1 MSSLFEGFDKVSSKQ
16 WKQKIQ
22 VDLKGA
28 DYNEALKWNSNEGI
42 AVKPFY
48 HYDEQ
53 ISYLEIP
60 KVSNWKITEYIEVHD
75 SDAAIENANK
85 ALKGGAESFIFEVWK
100 SDDVKAI
107 EDFTTSINNPVFI
120 LNKTAGLLHSEKVTI
135 LQDIIGHLGATGN
148 WYNNLKSDHEE
159 LDGHVNVTEQLVVN
173 STHYQNAG
181 ANSVQQ
187 VAYALAHANE
197 YFNHYDSSTIRNT
210 IYVNSVGGNYFFEIA
225 KLRALRY
232 LHKEIADCY
241 DGISSSCEIISLNS
255 LRNKSIYDY
264 NSNILRGTTESMSA
278 VLGGSDFICNL
289 PYDHLYHHTNDFGNR
304 IARNQLQIL
313 RNESYFNSDNDAC
326 QGAYYIEQ
334 LTKEI
339 ADKALTIFK
348 EIEAKGGFFTQL
360 KNGVIQRKIKE
371 SANREQEQ
379 FDQSEFVLVGSNKYQ
394 NTDDRMSQDLE
405 KSPFLKMNKRKT
417 LIEPILL
424 KRLSENIEKER
435 LRNE

>member
-1 MSSLFEGFDKVSSKQ
+1 MNSLFEGFDKVSSKQ

-28 DYNEALKWNSNEGI
+28 DYNNTLLWNSNEGI
-42 AVKPFY
+42 TVKPFY
-48 HYDEQ
+48 HYDDQ
-53 ISYLEIP
+53 VDFLEIP
-60 KVSNWKITEYIEVHD
+60 KVSNWKITEYIEVHETPL
-75 SDAAIENANK
+75 ALENANK
-85 ALKGGAESFIFEVWK
+85 ALEAGAESVIFELGKTNDLK
-100 SDDVKAI
+100 SI
-107 EDFTTSINNPVFI
+107 EDFAASITNSVFI
-120 LNKTAGLLHSEKVTI
+120 LNKTAQFLHSEKVTI
-135 LQDIIGHLGATGN
+135 LQDIIGHLGASGN
-148 WYNNLKSDHEE
+148 WYTNLKQDY
-159 LDGHVNVTEQLVVN
+159 EQLDYHVRNTQKLIIN
-173 STHYQNAG
+173 SAHYQNAG
-181 ANSVQQ
+181 ANIVQQ

-197 YFNHYDSSTIRNT
+197 YFNHYNT
-210 IYVNSVGGNYFFEIA
+210 KSINKVVYVNSVGGNYFFEIA
-225 KLRALRY
+225 KVRALRY
-232 LHKEIADCY
+232 LHKEIADSY
-241 DGISSSCEIISLNS
+241 NSIASSCEIISLNS
-255 LRNKSIYDY
+255 LRNKAIYDY
-264 NSNILRGTTESMSA
+264 NSNMLRSTTESMSA

-304 IARNQLQIL
+304 VARNQLLIL
-313 RNESYFNSDNDAC
+313 RNESNFNPANDVC

-339 ADKALTIFK
+339 TEKALTIFK
-348 EIEAKGGFFTQL
+348 EIEAKGGFLAQL

-394 NTDDRMSQDLE
+394 NNDDQMSQELE

>member
-28 DYNEALKWNSNEGI
+28 DYNNTLLWNSNEGI
-42 AVKPFY
+42 TVKPFY
-48 HYDEQ
+48 HYDNQ
-53 ISYLEIP
+53 VAFLEIP
-60 KVSNWKITEYIEVHD
+60 KVSNWKITEYIEVHETPL
-75 SDAAIENANK
+75 AIENANK
-85 ALKGGAESFIFEVWK
+85 ALEAGAESVIFELHKLVNLK
-100 SDDVKAI
+100 SI
-107 EDFTTSINNPVFI
+107 EDFATSVTNSVFI
-120 LNKTAGLLHSEKVTI
+120 LNKTAHFLHSEKATI
-135 LQDIIGHLGATGN
+135 LQDIIGHLGASGN
-148 WYNNLKSDHEE
+148 WYTNLKQDY
-159 LDGHVNVTEQLVVN
+159 EQLDYHVRNTQELVIN
-173 STHYQNAG
+173 SAHYQNAG
-181 ANSVQQ
+181 ANIVQQ

-197 YFNHYDSSTIRNT
+197 YFNHYNT
-210 IYVNSVGGNYFFEIA
+210 KRINKVVYVNSVGGNYFFEIA
-225 KLRALRY
+225 KIRALRY
-232 LHKEIADCY
+232 LHKEIADSY
-241 DGISSSCEIISLNS
+241 NSIVSSCEIISLNS
-255 LRNKSIYDY
+255 LRNKAIYDY
-264 NSNILRGTTESMSA
+264 NSNMLRGATESMSA

-304 IARNQLQIL
+304 IARNQLLIL
-313 RNESYFNSDNDAC
+313 RNESYFNPVNDVC

-334 LTKEI
+334 LTQEI
-339 ADKALTIFK
+339 TAKALTIFK
-348 EIEAKGGFFTQL
+348 EIEAKGGFLAQL

-371 SANREQEQ
+371 SANRQQEQ

-394 NTDDRMSQDLE
+394 NNDDQMSQELE